1 LKRGAKMSFVESVR
15 QALDSLKANKLRS
28 ILTMLGIIMGVF
40 SIITIMA
47 IGNATEEYINS
58 QFEKIGAN
66 VLTIGYK
73 NMNVDSDERLYLED
87 IETVKKAAREIKNVT
102 TYIQRSGSFRMDT
115 KTRSALVYG
124 TTAQYKD
131 ITPMEMAAGRF
142 FTDFDVSSRLKVVV
156 VDEYFAKRY
165 FNKVDIVGEVVQFK
179 APSGNYKLKVIGVTK
194 STNDA
199 MASIMDN
206 EDFPTKVY
214 MPITTV
220 QQMYYNNKTLDS
232 ILVTL
237 DKEVDYKEVGN
248 RIVRALE
255 ISKGKKDIY
264 MTYSTQ
270 DSQKIL
276 SSIIGVVSTVLL
288 VIAVIT
294 LVVGGIGIIN
304 ILLVSVTERIREIGI
319 RKALGAQKR
328 DIIFQFI
335 TESIIMTGI
344 SGSIGI
350 FLGVMGGNII
360 SQVINIP
367 PVVDVPV
374 IIGAFLGSVVLG
386 LVFGVYPAKKA
397 ADLDPIESLR
407 YE

>member
-1 LKRGAKMSFVESVR
+1 MSFVESVR

>member
-1 LKRGAKMSFVESVR
+1 MSFLESIA
-15 QALDSLKANKLRS
+15 QALESLRANKLRS
-28 ILTMLGIIMGVF
+28 ILTMLGVIMGVF

-47 IGNATEEYINS
+47 IGNATEEYIDS
-58 QFEKIGAN
+58 QFERIGAN
-66 VLTIGYK
+66 LLQIGYK
-73 NMNVDSDERLYLED
+73 NLTVKRGEWLQIED
-87 IETVKKAAREIKNVT
+87 IATIKKAAPEIRNVST
-102 TYIQRSGSFRMDT
+102 IIQNMGSLRMDT
-115 KTRSALVYG
+115 KTRDALVYG

-131 ITPMEMAAGRF
+131 FTPMEMAAGRF
-142 FTDFDVSSRLKVVV
+142 LSDFDVSSRTKVVV

-165 FNKVDIVGEVVQFK
+165 FNKVDVVGEIVKFK
-179 APSGNYKLKVIGVTK
+179 TPSGSNYNLKIIGVTK
-194 STNDA
+194 AENDL
-199 MASIMDN
+199 MAGMLDN
-206 EDFPTKVY
+206 ENMPTYIY

-220 QQMYYNNKTLDS
+220 QQMYNNNKRLDS
-232 ILVTL
+232 IMVSL
-237 DKEVDYKEVGN
+237 DNDVDYTDVGN

-255 ISKGKKDIY
+255 LSKGKEDIY
-264 MTYSTQ
+264 MSYSTQ
-270 DSQKIL
+270 DTQKIF
-276 SSIIGVVSTVLL
+276 SSIIGVISGVLL

-294 LVVGGIGIIN
+294 LIVGGIGIIN

-328 DIIFQFI
+328 DIVLQFI

-344 SGSIGI
+344 SGLIGI
-350 FLGVMGGNII
+350 VLGVIGGNII
-360 SQVINIP
+360 AQAVNIP

-374 IIGAFLGSVVLG
+374 IVMAFMGSVLLG

>member
-1 LKRGAKMSFVESVR
+1 MSFLESIA
-15 QALDSLKANKLRS
+15 QALESLRANKLRS
-28 ILTMLGIIMGVF
+28 ILTMLGVIMGVF

-47 IGNATEEYINS
+47 IGNATEEYIDS
-58 QFEKIGAN
+58 QFERIGAN
-66 VLTIGYK
+66 LLQIGYK
-73 NMNVDSDERLYLED
+73 NITVDRGEWLQIED
-87 IETVKKAAREIKNVT
+87 IATIKKAAPEIRNVST
-102 TYIQRSGSFRMDT
+102 IIQNMGSLRMDT
-115 KTRSALVYG
+115 KTRDALVYG

-131 ITPMEMAAGRF
+131 FTPMEMAAGRF
-142 FTDFDVSSRLKVVV
+142 LSDFDVSSRTKVVV

-165 FNKVDIVGEVVQFK
+165 FNKVDVVGEIVKFK
-179 APSGNYKLKVIGVTK
+179 TPSGSNYNLKIIGVTK
-194 STNDA
+194 AENDL
-199 MASIMDN
+199 MAGMLDN
-206 EDFPTKVY
+206 ENMPTYIY

-220 QQMYYNNKTLDS
+220 QQMYNNNKRLDS
-232 ILVTL
+232 IMVSL
-237 DKEVDYKEVGN
+237 DNDVDYTDVGN

-255 ISKGKKDIY
+255 LSKGKEDIY
-264 MTYSTQ
+264 MSYSTQ
-270 DSQKIL
+270 DTQKIF
-276 SSIIGVVSTVLL
+276 SSIIGVISGVLL

-294 LVVGGIGIIN
+294 LIVGGIGIIN

-328 DIIFQFI
+328 DIVLQFI

-344 SGSIGI
+344 SGLIGI
-350 FLGVMGGNII
+350 VLGVIGGNII
-360 SQVINIP
+360 AQAVNIP

-374 IIGAFLGSVVLG
+374 IVMAFMGSVLLG

>member
-1 LKRGAKMSFVESVR
+1 MSFLESIA
-15 QALDSLKANKLRS
+15 QALESLRANKLRS
-28 ILTMLGIIMGVF
+28 ILTMLGVIMGVF

-47 IGNATEEYINS
+47 IGNATEEYIDS
-58 QFEKIGAN
+58 QFERIGAN
-66 VLTIGYK
+66 LLQIGYK
-73 NMNVDSDERLYLED
+73 NITVDRGEWLQIED
-87 IETVKKAAREIKNVT
+87 IATIKKAAPEIRNVST
-102 TYIQRSGSFRMDT
+102 IIQNMGSLRMDT
-115 KTRSALVYG
+115 KTRDALVYG

-131 ITPMEMAAGRF
+131 FTPMEMAAGRF
-142 FTDFDVSSRLKVVV
+142 LSDFDVSSRTKVVV

-165 FNKVDIVGEVVQFK
+165 FNKVDVVGEIVKFK
-179 APSGNYKLKVIGVTK
+179 TPSGSNYNLKIIGVTK
-194 STNDA
+194 AENDL
-199 MASIMDN
+199 MAGMLDN
-206 EDFPTKVY
+206 ENMPTYIY

-220 QQMYYNNKTLDS
+220 QQMYNNNKRLDS
-232 ILVTL
+232 IMVSL
-237 DKEVDYKEVGN
+237 DNDVDYTDVGN

-255 ISKGKKDIY
+255 LSKGKEDIY
-264 MTYSTQ
+264 MSYSTQ
-270 DSQKIL
+270 DAQKIF
-276 SSIIGVVSTVLL
+276 SSIIGVISGVLL

-294 LVVGGIGIIN
+294 LIVGGIGIIN

-328 DIIFQFI
+328 DIVLQFI

-344 SGSIGI
+344 SGLIGI
-350 FLGVMGGNII
+350 VLGVIGGNII
-360 SQVINIP
+360 AQAVNIP

-374 IIGAFLGSVVLG
+374 IVMAFMGSVLLG

>member
-1 LKRGAKMSFVESVR
+1 MSFLESIR
-15 QALDSLKANKLRS
+15 QALDSLRANKLRS
-28 ILTMLGIIMGVF
+28 ILTMIGIVMGVF

-73 NMNVDSDERLYLED
+73 NMNVDNDERLYLED

-102 TYIQRSGSFRMDT
+102 TYIQRTGTFRLDT
-115 KTRSALVYG
+115 KTRGALVYG

-165 FNKVDIVGEVVQFK
+165 FNKVDIIGEVVQFK
-179 APSGNYKLKVIGVTK
+179 APSGNYKLKIIGVTK
-194 STNDA
+194 SINEA
-199 MASIMDN
+199 MASLLDN
-206 EDFPTKVY
+206 EDFPTQVY

-220 QQMYYNNKTLDS
+220 QQMYYNNRTLDS

-237 DKEVDYKEVGN
+237 DKEEDYKEVGD

-255 ISKGKKDIY
+255 ISKGKRDIY

-270 DSQKIL
+270 DSQEIL
-276 SSIIGVVSTVLL
+276 SSIIGVVSAVLL
-288 VIAVIT
+288 VIAIIT
-294 LVVGGIGIIN
+294 LIVGGIGIVN

-319 RKALGAQKR
+319 RKALGARKK

-350 FLGVMGGNII
+350 FLGVLGGNII
-360 SQVINIP
+360 SQIIQIP

-374 IIGAFLGSVVLG
+374 VVGAFLGSVALG
-386 LVFGVYPAKKA
+386 LIFGVYPAKKA